1 MSWRGRDSLWII
13 SLEGG
18 SYRVLWAPGSAGETL
33 SFAGGWVRRPSVQT
47 PGFANMAVRGGSL
60 SPAEEEEEKKI
71 EASIFSLT
79 NSRVLFSLI
88 DHELKG

>member
-1 MSWRGRDSLWII
+1 M
-13 SLEGG
+13 
-18 SYRVLWAPGSAGETL
+18 
-33 SFAGGWVRRPSVQT
+33 RRPSVQT

>member
-1 MSWRGRDSLWII
+1 M
-13 SLEGG
+13 
-18 SYRVLWAPGSAGETL
+18 
-33 SFAGGWVRRPSVQT
+33 QT

-60 SPAEEEEEKKI
+60 SPAEEEEKKI

-79 NSRVLFSLI
+79 NSRVLFSSI